1 MPRGFSNYSNI
12 KMITTTTTPSAETP
26 SATTP
31 SAIPSADQIDPN
43 LDIINHLKWHMC
55 VLGQHLVSHQNYLD
69 EHEMEWKESYKEDD
83 FYLEDLFYKSYLASD
98 IALSILHGIRS
109 KIEKLEVK

>member
-1 MPRGFSNYSNI
+1 
-12 KMITTTTTPSAETP
+12 MITTTTTPSAETP
-26 SATTP
+26 SATAPSATP
-31 SAIPSADQIDPN
+31 SATHCVNEPITN